1 MKRTIRLRES
11 EVRRMVSESIK
22 RVLNE
27 NNYDP
32 IDYELMAYLDQLGTD
47 LSVLDAN
54 LIDAGF
60 DGDLTPIRNA
70 VDVLLDALSPYSQIH
85 QKKQRRDFD
94 RNSGNEGSGFGSDG
108 IGYFS

>member
-22 RVLNE
+22 RVLKE
-27 NNYDP
+27 NNYNP
-32 IDYELMAYLDQLGTD
+32 IDYELMAELDQLGTD

-70 VDVLLDALSPYSQIH
+70 VDVLLNALSPYSQIH

-94 RNSGNEGSGFGSDG
+94 SGNEGSGFGTDG
-108 IGYFS
+108 ISYF